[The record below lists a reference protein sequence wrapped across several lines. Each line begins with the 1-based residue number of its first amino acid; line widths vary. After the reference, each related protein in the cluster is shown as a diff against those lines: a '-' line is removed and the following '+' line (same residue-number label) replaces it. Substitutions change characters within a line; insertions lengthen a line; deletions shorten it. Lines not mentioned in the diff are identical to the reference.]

1 LNLYFI
7 SGLAVDKRVFKKL
20 TLSTNFS
27 IHYIEWIRPFIRE
40 SVSNYAKRLSASIDQ
55 TQPFGLVGLSFGGMI
70 AIEMNQFVHPVK
82 TIIISSAA
90 TKTELPWFIRLIRFM
105 PLYKLIPSRLMKS
118 PNQIFFRLFGIKT
131 KDEKELL
138 KAILKDTD
146 SNILSW
152 SIHAIINWRNEV
164 IPPNFIHIHGNADNI
179 LPIKFT
185 KPDIIIEGGH
195 HFMIYSKANEISLAL
210 NDLLAQAQ
218 L

>member
-27 IHYIEWIRPFIRE
+27 IHYIEWIRPFSRE
-40 SVSNYAKRLSASIDQ
+40 SIGSYAKRLSASIDQ
-55 TQPFGLVGLSFGGMI
+55 TQPFALIGLSFGGMI

-90 TKTELPWFIRLIRFM
+90 TKAELPWFIRFIRL
-105 PLYKLIPSRLMKS
+105 PLYKLIPLKLMKN

-138 KAILKDTD
+138 KEILKDTD

-195 HFMIYSKANEISLAL
+195 HFMIYSKGREISIVL